1 MGFNLMSEAEKAINT
16 DIGNLKNELPG
27 GKIPEAAALAELKGT
42 LPNIKSI
49 KNVLASDTKVPDFL
63 LKDFKEKDLLTTIG
77 IPKPELKIPKISLE
91 TTPISL
97 NMFEETEPKIEPEID
112 VAKLKEEGLT
122 DEQIA
127 EEERKKE
134 IRQKR
139 NDKAAE
145 IMNGLKSKAQ
155 GAIDGITGG
164 IEGAINNATGGIEGA
179 INNATAAVT
188 TNIINNALGGLGGG
202 CGPNLAA
209 KIAAFS
215 YFKAQFGTIKGRAD
229 GIKGTIDGLK
239 EKGKDVMKGGTLAT
253 TVKGTLEGIDKSL
266 KSAASSL
273 KSKTDQMK
281 PTGDLGGDA
290 PEPDNKANSEVSQK
304 TREARDK
311 AEGFAKNLKQTID
324 NVGKVIKGVF
334 NTLKNLLGTVINAI
348 GAIMQIISF
357 IAFLKQMAELM
368 MLIFM
373 KNDACANRG
382 GNQSN
387 SAQSAEQFL
396 GDIGYPG
403 FTGEDFSTSINNAI
417 LDLNTPTLP
426 SRGRPTPNTNFPNT
440 TGAAINVGEGSN
452 FPSSIGTKPSDQINP
467 ATGLPFDSST
477 TTGAGNTLGG
487 YDLFD
492 PIMFGPTQLG
502 IPLNEE
508 DLDPSLS
515 GKTFD
520 NHPILGDLTG
530 IHPQFINE
538 LYEDGILP
546 LVDPNNPKALEPDQ
560 YAKDLD
566 RLYDE
571 LEDELNEF
579 KQIEYIERLYNL
591 NFEMIGY
598 RRYFDR
604 A

>member
-1 MGFNLMSEAEKAINT
+1 MSEAEKAINT
-16 DIGNLKNELPG
+16 DIGNLKNDLPG

-42 LPNIKSI
+42 LPNVKSI
-49 KNVLASDTKVPDFL
+49 KNVLSSEHKVPDFL
-63 LKDFKEKDLLTTIG
+63 LKDFKEEDLLTTIG
-77 IPKPELKIPKISLE
+77 VPLPKLKIPKISLE

-97 NMFEETEPKIEPEID
+97 DMFDKTEPKIEPEVD
-112 VAKLKEEGLT
+112 SAKLKEEGLT

-127 EEERKKE
+127 KEERKKE

-139 NDKAAE
+139 NDKAAD
-145 IMNGLKSKAQ
+145 IMNGLKSKAK
-155 GAIDGITGG
+155 GAIDGITGKV
-164 IEGAINNATGGIEGA
+164 EGAIQGGVEGA

-209 KIAAFS
+209 KIAAFA
-215 YFKAQFGTIKGRAD
+215 YFKSQFGTIKGRAD

-253 TVKGTLEGIDKSL
+253 TIKGTLESIDKTL
-266 KSAASSL
+266 TKAAETA
-273 KSKTDQMK
+273 KSKTDTMK
-281 PTGDLGGDA
+281 PTGDLGGNA

-311 AEGFAKNLKQTID
+311 AEGFAKNLEQTVN
-324 NVGKVIKGVF
+324 NVGKVISGVF
-334 NTLKNLLGTVINAI
+334 DSLKNLLGTVIKAI
-348 GAIMQIISF
+348 GAILQVVAF

-403 FTGEDFSTSINNAI
+403 FTEEDFSTSINNAI
-417 LDLNTPTLP
+417 LDLNKPTTPP
-426 SRGRPTPNTNFPNT
+426 KGRPTPNTNFSNT
-440 TGAAINVGEGSN
+440 SGASSNIGGIEGAG
-452 FPSSIGTKPSDQINP
+452 FPSTTGTKPSDQIDP
-467 ATGLPFDSST
+467 TTGLPFNSS
-477 TTGAGNTLGG
+477 TTGAGNTLGNF
-487 YDLFD
+487 DLFN

-502 IPLNEE
+502 IPLIQE
-508 DLDPSLS
+508 DLNPSLS
-515 GKTFD
+515 GKVFD
-520 NHPILGDLTG
+520 NHPILGDLEG

-566 RLYDE
+566 KLYDE
-571 LEDELNEF
+571 IEDELNET

-598 RRYFDR
+598 RRYYDR

>member
-1 MGFNLMSEAEKAINT
+1 MAFNLMSQAESKINST
-16 DIGNLKNELPG
+16 MGSLKNELPG

-42 LPNIKSI
+42 VPNIQSL
-49 KNVLASDTKVPDFL
+49 KNVFASDTKVPENL
-63 LKDFKEKDLLTTIG
+63 LAEFKEEDLLTTIG

-97 NMFEETEPKIEPEID
+97 DMFDKTEPKIEAPID
-112 VAKLKEEGLT
+112 TEGLT

-145 IMNGLKSKAQ
+145 IMNGLKSKAK
-155 GAIDGITGG
+155 GAIDGIAGKV
-164 IEGAINNATGGIEGA
+164 EGAIQGGVEGA

-209 KIAAFS
+209 RIAAFA

-239 EKGKDVMKGGTLAT
+239 EKGKDVMKGGTET
-253 TVKGTLEGIDKSL
+253 ISIKGVLEGVDKTL
-266 KSAASSL
+266 KNTASSL
-273 KSKTDQMK
+273 KAKTDSMK

-334 NTLKNLLGTVINAI
+334 DSLKNLLGTVIKAI
-348 GAIMQIISF
+348 GAIMQIVSF
-357 IAFLKQMAELM
+357 IAFLKQMAELLM
-368 MLIFM
+368 MIFV

-387 SAQSAEQFL
+387 SANSADQFL

-403 FTGEDFSTSINNAI
+403 FTGEDFSTSINEAI
-417 LDLNTPTLP
+417 NNLNTPVSSPLSNP
-426 SRGRPTPNTNFPNT
+426 SPNTSFPNISSKDPLT
-440 TGAAINVGEGSN
+440 FPGGGIPGTGTGKTN
-452 FPSSIGTKPSDQINP
+452 PSSLTDPQ
-467 ATGLPFDSST
+467 TGLPFDAS
-477 TTGAGNTLGG
+477 TTGAGNTLGNF
-487 YDLFD
+487 DLFN

-502 IPLNEE
+502 IPLIQE
-508 DLDPSLS
+508 DLNPSLS

-520 NHPILGDLTG
+520 NHPILGDLTD
-530 IHPQFINE
+530 IHPQLINE
-538 LYEDGILP
+538 LYEDGVLP

-560 YAKDLD
+560 YAEDLD
-566 RLYDE
+566 KLYDE
-571 LEDELNEF
+571 IENELNET

-598 RRYFDR
+598 RRYK

>member
-1 MGFNLMSEAEKAINT
+1 MSQAENAINT
-16 DIGNLKNELPG
+16 DMGNLKNKLPA

-42 LPNIKSI
+42 LPNVKSI
-49 KNVLASDTKVPDFL
+49 KNILSSGNKVPDFL

-97 NMFEETEPKIEPEID
+97 DMFDKTEPKIEAPVD
-112 VAKLKEEGLT
+112 TKGLT

-139 NDKAAE
+139 NDKAAD

-155 GAIDGITGG
+155 GAIGGITGNV
-164 IEGAINNATGGIEGA
+164 EGAIQGGVEGA

-215 YFKAQFGTIKGRAD
+215 YFKSQFGTIKGRAD

-253 TVKGTLEGIDKSL
+253 TIKGTLEGIDKTLKNAANSL
-266 KSAASSL
+266 KSS
-273 KSKTDQMK
+273 TDSMK
-281 PTGDLGGDA
+281 PTPPGHPGPG
-290 PEPDNKANSEVSQK
+290 NKANSEVSQK

-311 AEGFAKNLKQTID
+311 SIGFAKNLEGTIN
-324 NVGKVIKGVF
+324 NVGKVIKGIF
-334 NTLKNLLGTVINAI
+334 NSLKNLLGIIIKAI
-348 GAIMQIISF
+348 GAIMQIVSF
-357 IAFLKQMAELM
+357 IAFLKQMAELL

-382 GNQSN
+382 GDQSN
-387 SAQSAEQFL
+387 NAQSAEQFL

-403 FTGEDFSTSINNAI
+403 FSGEDFSTSINNAI
-417 LDLNTPTLP
+417 LDLSTPTLP
-426 SRGRPTPNTNFPNT
+426 PRERPTPNTNLTNT
-440 TGAAINVGEGSN
+440 ARATTNIGEGAN
-452 FPSSIGTKPSDQINP
+452 FPSPTGTKPSDQIDP
-467 ATGLPFDSST
+467 TTGLPFNSS
-477 TTGAGNTLGG
+477 TTGAGNTLGNF
-487 YDLFD
+487 DLFN

-502 IPLNEE
+502 IPLTQE

-515 GKTFD
+515 GKVFD
-520 NHPILGDLTG
+520 NHPILGDLEG

-546 LVDPNNPKALEPDQ
+546 LVDPNNPKDLEPDQ

-566 RLYDE
+566 KLYDE
-571 LEDELNEF
+571 IENELNET

-598 RRYFDR
+598 RRYYDR